1 MVRSGSG
8 GKPPEISESD
18 DLGDPTAAVD
28 GLFFGAAGDAA
39 TEAADEPEDSAAAPA
54 GRNPAAEPLP
64 ERERAFGRYT
74 LLRRL
79 AYGGMG
85 EVFLARQGGAGSLAQ
100 VAKLVVIKRIL
111 GHMRRDDRHRRMFL
125 DEARLQALLNNPQ
138 VVQIFDMGEED
149 GHVYLAMEHVL
160 GPSWRAIIDRV
171 RRLRQHIPVAYVC
184 AMVAQA
190 ARGLSYA
197 HNLVDVSGAP
207 LKIVHR
213 DINPLNVLVSY
224 DGEVKIIDFGIAK
237 SELQEG
243 NTETGTIK
251 GKFNY
256 MSPEQSAAKKL
267 DHRSDIFTLGIC
279 LQELL
284 TNENPFRRPNVVLS
298 LEAIQKDAPVR
309 LARRRPEAG
318 LLQPILDRCLAKDA
332 EERFADAIFVADE
345 LDELVASGAV
355 PAPAEPL
362 SVWLRRVFAD
372 EIADHM
378 RILEETGSARAMVRR
393 DDTSQRFRAAPR
405 TAPVA
410 AAADLSNQATK
421 VTDSPLLDEPSFE
434 VDSMSGDYEGDLSLT
449 ELPEEEEGTAATPS
463 GMSLASLSSP
473 PPSGF
478 DPFADVARPAM
489 GGPITAV
496 EEAPELGSLEPA
508 AEGDVF
514 ELEPSPRRST
524 RPALLAAAAILGLAT
539 VAAAI
544 LLWPKDSPAEALGE
558 AEPASNAKVDPAAAP
573 GTDPGAT
580 KPPPGAD
587 AAAASDPAPV
597 TDPPAVSPE
606 APDRPATPEPPAAVP
621 PVPDAPAPAA
631 DTPEPPARPERE
643 RTPRKRRS
651 EERTAVAAAPVLG
664 SVAVS
669 GEGLTIKGR
678 RKVTQGELSTLAV
691 SGGPFELRLSVR
703 ANTGDTAVLTVESE
717 PWALVQV
724 DSMGRGKTPLG
735 GIALPPGKR
744 VVLTLKSPKAPQ
756 PMNVSVTW
764 TPSGG

>member
-18 DLGDPTAAVD
+18 DLGDPTAAVE

-54 GRNPAAEPLP
+54 GRNPAAEALP

-355 PAPAEPL
+355 PAAAEPL

-410 AAADLSNQATK
+410 AAADLSNLATK

-434 VDSMSGDYEGDLSLT
+434 VDSMSGDYERDLSLT

-463 GMSLASLSSP
+463 GMSLASLSSSP
-473 PPSGF
+473 SSGF
-478 DPFADVARPAM
+478 DPFADVARPAL

-514 ELEPSPRRST
+514 ELEPPPRRST

-544 LLWPKDSPAEALGE
+544 LLWPKEAPAEALGE
-558 AEPASNAKVDPAAAP
+558 AEPASIAKVDPAAA
-573 GTDPGAT
+573 
-580 KPPPGAD
+580 
-587 AAAASDPAPV
+587 
-597 TDPPAVSPE
+597 TDPPAVSP
-606 APDRPATPEPPAAVP
+606 APPDRPDTPEPAAAAL

-631 DTPEPPARPERE
+631 DTPEPPARPDRAPERE
-643 RTPRKRRS
+643 RTARKRRG

-678 RKVTQGELSTLAV
+678 RKIAQGELSTLAV

-703 ANTGDTAVLTVESE
+703 ANSGDAAVLTVESE